1 MMSVEGSKVRPEMNR
16 PLIGTNNM
24 ARKKT
29 SILLVNAKLAISQR
43 LREVR
48 LELFGFN
55 GSALLASKLNL
66 PARTWYNYE
75 AGVTVPG
82 EVLLAFVVLTGVSPT
97 WILRGEGPRYSAD
110 ISRDVEFSQRD
121 FSQYP
126 GYRSPDSAVPHLLT
140 VDTSSLDMEAIDA
153 PEVAQAV

>member
-1 MMSVEGSKVRPEMNR
+1 MRLEGSKVLPEMNR

-24 ARKKT
+24 APETT
-29 SILLVNAKLAISQR
+29 STLLVNARLYPSQR

-48 LELFGFN
+48 LELFGLH

-82 EVLLAFVVLTGVSPT
+82 EVLLGFVVLTGVSPT

-121 FSQYP
+121 FSRYA
-126 GYRSPDSAVPHLLT
+126 GYRSRDSAVPHLLT
-140 VDTSSLDMEAIDA
+140 VDTSSLDMEAI
-153 PEVAQAV
+153 

>member
-1 MMSVEGSKVRPEMNR
+1 MRPEMNR

-29 SILLVNAKLAISQR
+29 STLLVNARLALSQR

-48 LELFGFN
+48 LELFGLH

-82 EVLLAFVVLTGVSPT
+82 EVLLGFVVLTGVSPT
-97 WILRGEGPRYSAD
+97 WILRGEGPRYSAE
-110 ISRDVEFSQRD
+110 IPRDVEFSKRN
-121 FSQYP
+121 
-126 GYRSPDSAVPHLLT
+126 SARYDACSSAEFT
-140 VDTSSLDMEAIDA
+140 VTGLNTVNTISLDFDAFDA
-153 PEVAQAV
+153 PEEVDAE